1 MSAAEADPRVHDAVI
16 VGAGLA
22 GLVAATALAADGADV
37 VLLDKGPGAGG
48 RLATRRVEGATFD
61 HGAQFF
67 TVRSEDFAH
76 LVEGWRDAGVALR
89 AWSHGL
95 PRAPSA
101 VAGPEAVE
109 IPADGHP
116 RYVVEEGMNALAR
129 HLAEGLDVRERR
141 RVSRA
146 DAVDGRWRLSVEG
159 MRAREVVE
167 GRRLL
172 LTPPVPQSLAL
183 LPPDAPRAEELTE
196 LAYAPCVALLAVLS
210 APPLLPWP
218 GGVQVTD
225 GPIGWLADNQRKG
238 VSVRPAL
245 TAHATDAESAV
256 LADLDDATAAARLG
270 SHVAPWLGD
279 GRPVAVQVKRWRY
292 ARPLS
297 PHPERAVATDVDGA
311 RLVFAGDAFGEARVE
326 GAARSG
332 LAAAQRLV

>member
-1 MSAAEADPRVHDAVI
+1 MSAADRDPHVHDVVI

-37 VLLDKGPGAGG
+37 VLLDKSRSAGG
-48 RLATRRVEGATFD
+48 RLATRRVEGATLD

-67 TVRSEDFAH
+67 TVRSEAFAG
-76 LVEGWRDAGVALR
+76 LLEAWRAAGMPVR

-95 PRAPSA
+95 PQAPSVA
-101 VAGPEAVE
+101 AGPAAVD

-116 RYVVEEGMNALAR
+116 RYIVDGGMNALAQ
-129 HLAEGLDVRERR
+129 HLAERLEVRERR

-146 DAVDGRWRLSVEG
+146 DAVDGRWRISVEG
-159 MRAREVVE
+159 LRAREVVE

-183 LPPDAPRAEELTE
+183 LPPDAPRAEELTD
-196 LAYAPCVALLAVLS
+196 LGYAPCVSLLAVLS
-210 APPLLPWP
+210 APPALPWP
-218 GGVQVTD
+218 GGVQIAD

-238 VSVRPAL
+238 LSVRPAL
-245 TAHATDAESAV
+245 TAHATDAESTV

-279 GRPVAVQVKRWRY
+279 GRPVAVHVKRWRY
-292 ARPLS
+292 ARPLL
-297 PHPERAVATDVDGA
+297 PHPERAVSTDVDGA
-311 RLVFAGDAFGEARVE
+311 LLVFAGDAFGEARVE

-332 LAAAQRLV
+332 LAAAERLA

>member
-1 MSAAEADPRVHDAVI
+1 MSAVDRDPKIHDVVI

-22 GLVAATALAADGADV
+22 GLVAATVLAADGADV
-37 VLLDKGPGAGG
+37 VLLDKSRSAGG
-48 RLATRRVEGATFD
+48 RLATRRVEGATID
-61 HGAQFF
+61 HGAKFF
-67 TVRSEDFAH
+67 TVRSDAFAR
-76 LVEGWRDAGVALR
+76 LVEGWRVAGMPLR

-101 VAGPEAVE
+101 LAGPEAVE
-109 IPADGHP
+109 IPTDGHP
-116 RYVVEEGMNALAR
+116 RYVVDGGMNALAH
-129 HLAEGLDVRERR
+129 HLADRLEVRERR

-146 DAVDGRWRLSVEG
+146 DTVDGRWRLSVEG

-183 LPPDAPRAEELTE
+183 LPPDAPRAEELTD
-196 LAYAPCVALLAVLS
+196 LAYAPCVSLLAVLS
-210 APPLLPWP
+210 APPALPWP

-225 GPIGWLADNQRKG
+225 GPISWLADNQRKG

-245 TAHATDAESAV
+245 TAHATDAESAA

-270 SHVAPWLGD
+270 SHVAPWLGE
-279 GRPVAVQVKRWRY
+279 GRPVAVQLKRWRY
-292 ARPLS
+292 ARPLA
-297 PHPERAVATDVDGA
+297 PHPERAVTTDIDGA
-311 RLVFAGDAFGEARVE
+311 PLVFAGDAFGEARVE

-332 LAAAQRLV
+332 LAAAQRLA